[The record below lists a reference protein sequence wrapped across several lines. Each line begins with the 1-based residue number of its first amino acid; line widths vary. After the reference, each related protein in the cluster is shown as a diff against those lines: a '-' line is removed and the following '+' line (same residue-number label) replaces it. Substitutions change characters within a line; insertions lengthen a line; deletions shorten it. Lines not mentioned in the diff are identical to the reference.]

1 LPAASLREGG
11 PLQVLVSRTA
21 STPPPNIFNK
31 PPDSPFTFGGA
42 SSLATTPAAGTPEPA
57 APSEENR
64 GTNADGAEEPQ
75 EQISLTSGG
84 PGEEDESVV
93 HEIRAKALK
102 LVTAGDDSDDDS
114 GTTNNKNPWRTQG
127 VGPLRVLKHKA
138 TGAVRMLLRAE
149 PRGHV
154 ALNKLVLPNFSYR
167 VEPAGGKY
175 VKMTT
180 ASDDGKGLETWM
192 LQVKTAAAAEA
203 LARVLEDNK
212 KANEKK

>member
-1 LPAASLREGG
+1 MATASLREGG
-11 PLQVLVSRTA
+11 PPQVLVSRATA
-21 STPPPNIFNK
+21 IQPPSIFNK
-31 PPDSPFTFGGA
+31 ASDSPFTFGGA

-102 LVTAGDDSDDDS
+102 LVTAADDTDDDS
-114 GTTNNKNPWRTQG
+114 GNTNNKSPWRTQG

-212 KANEKK
+212 KANEK

>member
-1 LPAASLREGG
+1 MSQATSK
-11 PLQVLVSRTA
+11 
-21 STPPPNIFNK
+21 PPSNIFNK
-31 PPDSPFTFGGA
+31 PSDSPFTFGGA

-57 APSEENR
+57 AASEENR
-64 GTNADGAEEPQ
+64 GTNADGDEEPQ
-75 EQISLTSGG
+75 EQISLANGG

-102 LVTAGDDSDDDS
+102 LVTAADDSDDGAS
-114 GTTNNKNPWRTQG
+114 SNKAKSPWKTQG
-127 VGPLRVLKHKA
+127 VGPLRVLQHKA

-175 VKMTT
+175 VKITT

-192 LQVKTAAAAEA
+192 LQVKTAAVAEA
-203 LARVLEDNK
+203 LAKVLEDNK